1 MSNLSYKT
9 ISEIVDDGFSKFNL
23 RRWLPRKFRWFGS
36 SSSPASLLCGMLCVA
51 SSSLTVL
58 FCSLNWEMEIWAFNN
73 AIIKKQQRRSW
84 EARKKRRAR
93 EQQLVT
99 HFLRSRQEPD
109 QGVLAFFC
117 QLCSYSTHCAQ
128 QRGRPPNSFILITVK
143 SWEFYIVLIKHRKMD
158 SFFGLFLEAEKPTQ
172 QIIWQKRRPRGAT

>member
-36 SSSPASLLCGMLCVA
+36 SSSPASLVCGMLCVA
-51 SSSLTVL
+51 SSSLTL
-58 FCSLNWEMEIWAFNN
+58 QPKLRDGNLSF
-73 AIIKKQQRRSW
+73 QQCDHQ
-84 EARKKRRAR
+84 EAAEKPGKNG

-109 QGVLAFFC
+109 QGVLAFFASSA
-117 QLCSYSTHCAQ
+117 LIPLTVFNKEVD
-128 QRGRPPNSFILITVK
+128 PPNSFILITVK

-158 SFFGLFLEAEKPTQ
+158 SFGGLFLEAEKPTQ
-172 QIIWQKRRPRGAT
+172 QIIWQKRRPRKAT

>member
-109 QGVLAFFC
+109 QGVLAFFASSA
-117 QLCSYSTHCAQ
+117 LIPLTVFNKEVD
-128 QRGRPPNSFILITVK
+128 PPIHSFWSPWK
-143 SWEFYIVLIKHRKMD
+143 
-158 SFFGLFLEAEKPTQ
+158 AENFT
-172 QIIWQKRRPRGAT
+172 